1 MGKLA
6 LVTWASILIAG
17 SAMTARAQDAA
28 PPAVP
33 KGSWGLL
40 SAAKPYPRL
49 WGVYPSSEAC
59 IAGQKQLHI
68 QAMTRL
74 SSMRGVTPDAF
85 TDAVNQ
91 LHALDAAN
99 CVPG

>member
-6 LVTWASILIAG
+6 LVTWAAIWIAG
-17 SAMTARAQDAA
+17 SAMAAQAQDAV
-28 PPAVP
+28 PPSVP

-40 SAAKPYPRL
+40 TAAKPYPQL

-59 IAGQKQLHI
+59 IAGQKQLHM
-68 QAMTRL
+68 QAMTRI
-74 SSMRGVTPDAF
+74 SSMRGVTPDEF
-85 TDAVNQ
+85 SDAVNQ

-99 CVPG
+99 CVKS